1 MSINSI
7 LFFEFFFPRFSF
19 KKYVPPPPI
28 FVIKKKEDKTCSR
41 KKKKW
46 QKKSKTQ
53 EKTNDNLRPQKGNT
67 YKIREPIFWAQNDN
81 DDPPLQPYEK
91 NKTRKK
97 KRHLRDAT
105 LSMNKHY

>member
-41 KKKKW
+41 KKKKHG
-46 QKKSKTQ
+46 KKNLKHKKTY
-53 EKTNDNLRPQKGNT
+53 DNLRPQKGNT
-67 YKIREPIFWAQNDN
+67 YKIREPSA
-81 DDPPLQPYEK
+81 
-91 NKTRKK
+91 
-97 KRHLRDAT
+97 
-105 LSMNKHY
+105 